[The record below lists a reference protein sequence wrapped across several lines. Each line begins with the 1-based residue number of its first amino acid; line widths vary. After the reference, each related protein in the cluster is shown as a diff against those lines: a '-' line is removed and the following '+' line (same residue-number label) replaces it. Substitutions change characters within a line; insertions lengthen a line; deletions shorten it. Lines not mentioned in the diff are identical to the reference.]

1 MERAHRWSA
10 IEASGSSPPEL
21 AATVLRRPRCPKK
34 GRRRG
39 VVMRRMRSDARCRR
53 RRAVSEGA
61 AVARE
66 LGGGGHGG
74 SALVRPE
81 RERESEKERDSSG
94 ARLRRSRACSS
105 AWH

>member
-1 MERAHRWSA
+1 
-10 IEASGSSPPEL
+10 
-21 AATVLRRPRCPKK
+21 
-34 GRRRG
+34 
-39 VVMRRMRSDARCRR
+39 MRRMRSDARCRR
-53 RRAVSEGA
+53 RRAVSEGK

-81 RERESEKERDSSG
+81 RERESEMERDSSG

-105 AWH
+105 AWHWGRTRVGKLRPRGNGGSALRCLADTETIHRARGVRRS